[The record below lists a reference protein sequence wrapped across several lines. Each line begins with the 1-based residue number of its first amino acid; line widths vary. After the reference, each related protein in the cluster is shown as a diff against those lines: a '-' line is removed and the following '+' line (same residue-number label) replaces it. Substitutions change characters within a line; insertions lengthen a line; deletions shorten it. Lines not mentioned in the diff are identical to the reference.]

1 MVIRTSETALQST
14 RETAYEFT
22 MFGESV
28 REIQNVSKH
37 ICKVLSRLTA
47 MKTSGRVT
55 EFTYKRGFDKF
66 ALADGRGR
74 DIEGGTLIAV

>member
-1 MVIRTSETALQST
+1 
-14 RETAYEFT
+14 
-22 MFGESV
+22 
-28 REIQNVSKH
+28 
-37 ICKVLSRLTA
+37 

-55 EFTYKRGFDKF
+55 EFTYKRGFEKF